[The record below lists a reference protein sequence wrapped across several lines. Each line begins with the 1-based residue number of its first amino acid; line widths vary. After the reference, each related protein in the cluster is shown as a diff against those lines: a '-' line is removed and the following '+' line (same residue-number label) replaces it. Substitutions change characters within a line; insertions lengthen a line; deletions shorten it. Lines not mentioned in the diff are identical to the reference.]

1 MSGHSKWSTIKRKKG
16 ALDAKRGA
24 LFTKLVKDII
34 TAARQGGGDI
44 ETNPSLR
51 LAVKKAK
58 ENSMPHDNI
67 QRAIDKATGNLKG
80 VTYEKAKKSIAKGV
94 VYVAATFNNTV
105 ITVTDEMGNV
115 ISWSSAGSLGFK
127 GSKKSTPFAAAEAV
141 ADAMNKAKEHGIK
154 EVGIKVQ
161 GPGSGRDTAVKSIG
175 ATEGIRVTFL
185 KDITPLPHNGC
196 RPPKKR
202 RV

>member
-1 MSGHSKWSTIKRKKG
+1 MAKK
-16 ALDAKRGA
+16 
-24 LFTKLVKDII
+24 
-34 TAARQGGGDI
+34 
-44 ETNPSLR
+44 
-51 LAVKKAK
+51 
-58 ENSMPHDNI
+58 
-67 QRAIDKATGNLKG
+67 
-80 VTYEKAKKSIAKGV
+80 KAKKSIAKGV

-115 ISWSSAGSLGFK
+115 ISWSSAGALGFK

-141 ADAMNKAKEHGIK
+141 ADAMTKAQENGIK

-161 GPGSGRDTAVKSIG
+161 GPGSGRDTAVKAIG

>member
-1 MSGHSKWSTIKRKKG
+1 MAKK
-16 ALDAKRGA
+16 
-24 LFTKLVKDII
+24 
-34 TAARQGGGDI
+34 
-44 ETNPSLR
+44 
-51 LAVKKAK
+51 
-58 ENSMPHDNI
+58 
-67 QRAIDKATGNLKG
+67 
-80 VTYEKAKKSIAKGV
+80 KAKKSIAKAV

-115 ISWSSAGSLGFK
+115 IAWSSAGALGFK
-127 GSKKSTPFAAAEAV
+127 GSKKSTPFAATEAV
-141 ADAMNKAKEHGIK
+141 QDAMQKAMENGVK

-161 GPGSGRDTAVKSIG
+161 GPGSGRDTAVKAIG

>member
-1 MSGHSKWSTIKRKKG
+1 MAKK
-16 ALDAKRGA
+16 
-24 LFTKLVKDII
+24 
-34 TAARQGGGDI
+34 
-44 ETNPSLR
+44 
-51 LAVKKAK
+51 
-58 ENSMPHDNI
+58 
-67 QRAIDKATGNLKG
+67 
-80 VTYEKAKKSIAKGV
+80 KAKKSIAKGV

-115 ISWSSAGSLGFK
+115 ISWSSAGALGFK
-127 GSKKSTPFAAAEAV
+127 GSKKSTPFAATEAV
-141 ADAMNKAKEHGIK
+141 TDAMKKAMENGVK

-161 GPGSGRDTAVKSIG
+161 GPGSGRDTAVKAIG

>member
-1 MSGHSKWSTIKRKKG
+1 M
-16 ALDAKRGA
+16 AK
-24 LFTKLVKDII
+24 
-34 TAARQGGGDI
+34 
-44 ETNPSLR
+44 
-51 LAVKKAK
+51 KKAK
-58 ENSMPHDNI
+58 KNI
-67 QRAIDKATGNLKG
+67 ARA
-80 VTYEKAKKSIAKGV
+80 V

-115 ISWSSAGSLGFK
+115 IAWSSAGSLGFK

-141 ADAMNKAKEHGIK
+141 ADAMTKAMDHGVK

-175 ATEGIRVTFL
+175 ATEGIRVAWL

-196 RPPKKR
+196 RPPKQR

>member
-1 MSGHSKWSTIKRKKG
+1 MAKK
-16 ALDAKRGA
+16 
-24 LFTKLVKDII
+24 
-34 TAARQGGGDI
+34 
-44 ETNPSLR
+44 
-51 LAVKKAK
+51 
-58 ENSMPHDNI
+58 
-67 QRAIDKATGNLKG
+67 
-80 VTYEKAKKSIAKGV
+80 KAKKSIAKAV

-115 ISWSSAGSLGFK
+115 IAWSSSGSLGFK
-127 GSKKSTPFAAAEAV
+127 GSKKSTPFAATEAV
-141 ADAMNKAKEHGIK
+141 QDAMTKAMENGVK

-161 GPGSGRDTAVKSIG
+161 GPGSGRDTAVKAIG
-175 ATEGIRVTFL
+175 ATEGIRVTSL

>member
-1 MSGHSKWSTIKRKKG
+1 MAKK
-16 ALDAKRGA
+16 
-24 LFTKLVKDII
+24 
-34 TAARQGGGDI
+34 
-44 ETNPSLR
+44 
-51 LAVKKAK
+51 
-58 ENSMPHDNI
+58 
-67 QRAIDKATGNLKG
+67 
-80 VTYEKAKKSIAKGV
+80 KAKKSIAKGI

-141 ADAMNKAKEHGIK
+141 ADAMEKAKENGIK

-175 ATEGIRVTFL
+175 ATEGVRVTFL

>member
-1 MSGHSKWSTIKRKKG
+1 M
-16 ALDAKRGA
+16 
-24 LFTKLVKDII
+24 
-34 TAARQGGGDI
+34 
-44 ETNPSLR
+44 
-51 LAVKKAK
+51 
-58 ENSMPHDNI
+58 
-67 QRAIDKATGNLKG
+67 
-80 VTYEKAKKSIAKGV
+80 AKKKSKKNIAKGI

-127 GSKKSTPFAAAEAV
+127 GSKKSTPFAAQQAV
-141 ADAMNKAKEHGIK
+141 DDALNKAKEHGVK

-161 GPGSGRDTAVKSIG
+161 GPGSGRDTAVKAIG
-175 ATEGIRVTFL
+175 TIEGISVTSL

-196 RPPKKR
+196 RAPKKR